1 MTNYRI
7 FKIDTFASS
16 SVTSSVSGRAWGVMK
31 DHDGTL
37 GGVVLEGGGTLVGS
51 HMITGQI
58 YPCYV
63 KQISCSSGSFS
74 VLS

>member
-7 FKIDTFASS
+7 YKIETFASS
-16 SVTSSVSGRAWGVMK
+16 SVTGSVASNAWGVMK

-37 GGVVLEGGGTLVGS
+37 GGIVMEGGGTLVGS

-58 YPCYV
+58 YPCYPR
-63 KQISCSSGSFS
+63 QISCVTGSFS
-74 VLS
+74 IFS

>member
-7 FKIDTFASS
+7 YKIETFASS
-16 SVTSSVSGRAWGVMK
+16 SVTGSVASTAWGVMK

-37 GGVVLEGGGTLVGS
+37 GGIVMEGGGTLVGS

-58 YPCYV
+58 YPCYPR
-63 KQISCSSGSFS
+63 QISCVTGSFS
-74 VLS
+74 IFS